1 MNRHTRQ
8 VPLLAAAVITAALA
22 LPWHTTDA
30 ASKGPKKPV
39 SAKEAAYRCRDANGH
54 HVMGQSIPPDC
65 MDRDVEVL
73 DKAGRVVRIIPGRES
88 LAAAAEAK
96 AAEDARIAA
105 AQRDKT
111 LLATYLSVADIERLR
126 DQRLELLVQQARV
139 TQQYIANL
147 HEREKRIT
155 QDVRRFRPYSDKPN
169 APALPEHIAE
179 EIVNTVNGLQ
189 VYQVEL
195 DKNNA
200 EQAHL
205 RAEFDADIARFR
217 ELKGLN

>member
-8 VPLLAAAVITAALA
+8 VPLLAAAVITAVA
-22 LPWHTTDA
+22 LPWGTADA

-39 SAKEAAYRCRDANGH
+39 AAKEAAYRCRDANGH